1 MHNLAS
7 IINAA
12 YDQRDT
18 LSPRSATQAIKE
30 AVAQTIIELENGTI
44 RVAEKINGTWVT
56 HEWIKKAIL
65 LHFRL
70 HENNVIRAG
79 DYNFYDKVGLR
90 GANFTVDQ
98 FAQQQVRI
106 VPPAI
111 ARTGTYI
118 GPNSVL
124 MACYINIGAY
134 IGSGTMVDIWST
146 VASCAQ
152 IGKNCHISSN
162 ACIGGVLE
170 PLQANPVIIEDNCF
184 IGAGAAIVEGVIV
197 EENSVIALGTKI
209 SQSTKIYDRA
219 NDQILYGRVPA
230 GSVVVPG
237 ALPSANGKYSIDCA
251 IIVKTV
257 DAKTRAKS
265 SINELLRENVNA

>member
-1 MHNLAS
+1 MLLEP

-12 YDQRDT
+12 YEERDT
-18 LSPRSATQAIKE
+18 LSPRSASAELKQ
-30 AVAQTIIELENGTI
+30 AVAQTIVELESGAI
-44 RVAEKINGTWVT
+44 RVAEKIDGEWVT
-56 HEWIKKAIL
+56 HQWIKKAIL

-79 DYNFYDKVGLR
+79 DYNFYDKVSLR
-90 GANFTVDQ
+90 GANFTVEE
-98 FAQQQVRI
+98 FAAQQVRI

-118 GPNSVL
+118 GPNCVL

-170 PLQANPVIIEDNCF
+170 PLQASPVIIEDNCF

-209 SQSTKIYDRA
+209 GQSTKIYDRSK
-219 NDQILYGRVPA
+219 DQIITGRVPA

-237 ALPSANGKYSIDCA
+237 TLPSDNGKYSINAA

-257 DAKTRAKS
+257 DAKTRAKA
-265 SINELLRENVNA
+265 SINELLRENND

>member
-1 MHNLAS
+1 MHPLET
-7 IINAA
+7 IINTA
-12 YDQRDT
+12 YAQREQ
-18 LSPRSATQAIKE
+18 LSPRNADPEIKQ
-30 AVAQTIIELENGTI
+30 AVAQTLVELENGVI
-44 RVAEKINGTWVT
+44 RVASKIDNEWVT
-56 HEWIKKAIL
+56 HQWIKKAIL
-65 LHFRL
+65 LHFKL

-90 GANFTVDQ
+90 GANFTNEQ

-111 ARTGTYI
+111 ARTGAYI

-152 IGKNCHISSN
+152 IGTNCHISSN

-184 IGAGAAIVEGVIV
+184 IGAGAAIVEGVII

-219 NDQILYGRVPA
+219 NDQILTGRVPA

-237 ALPSANGKYSIDCA
+237 TLPSENGKYSINCA

-257 DAKTRAKS
+257 DAKTRAKA
-265 SINELLRENVNA
+265 SINELLREFND